1 MHSSLILILFHSAA
15 NVLISFRIFWW
26 EKCTRI
32 MFKVVKKISLIKFW
46 GILFEGQREVSF
58 NSSLSLVPISKLL
71 DWFGTAFL
79 IRKMCLCVCLSVCMC
94 SKSFQSCLT
103 LCEPMGHSLPVSSVY
118 GILQARILEWVV
130 MPLSKGSSQPGDWTP
145 VSYIS
150 CIGRRVLYL

>member
-79 IRKMCLCVCLSVCMC
+79 FCVFVCVCVPHLLYPFIYLWNIACFHVFVIINNAVMNIGVHI
-94 SKSFQSCLT
+94 SF
-103 LCEPMGHSLPVSSVY
+103 HV
-118 GILQARILEWVV
+118 
-130 MPLSKGSSQPGDWTP
+130 
-145 VSYIS
+145 
-150 CIGRRVLYL
+150 RVLVFLRRTQKWNCYITWQSYC